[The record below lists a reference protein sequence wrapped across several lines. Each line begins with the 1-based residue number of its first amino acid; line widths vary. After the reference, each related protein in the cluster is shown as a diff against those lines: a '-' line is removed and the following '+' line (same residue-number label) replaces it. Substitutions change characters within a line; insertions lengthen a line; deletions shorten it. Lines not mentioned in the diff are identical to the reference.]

1 MDWKNQIIT
10 ALIGALLKLLKPEVL
25 KKAVDGMLDKVEEA
39 VTNSSNKIDDALV
52 LPLCRQIRE
61 VFNVP
66 DDDNI
71 G

>member
-1 MDWKNQIIT
+1 
-10 ALIGALLKLLKPEVL
+10 LLKLLKPEVL